1 MLLPRFAMKSSAA
14 SRAWLSGSLRVIQPE
29 RIVELNQKPV
39 RDGAKFVL
47 YWMQQAQRAE
57 WNHALEFAIMQANAL
72 ALPLTVCF
80 ALTDDYPEANERH
93 YAFMLEGLSE
103 TAIRLRERGARFL
116 IERGSPAQVV
126 LPIAPR
132 AALVVTDRG
141 GTRIQSSW
149 RADLAGQLD
158 CRMVQVETDV
168 VVPVETAYPKEAYT
182 AAVLRPKI
190 TRLLGQ
196 FLTPLKPTALQCVV
210 DETTSPFEVEKLLG
224 QLKVNRTVTRSRHYS
239 GGRSAGKKFL
249 VDFIATTLCQYAER
263 RSDPSKDLGSH
274 LSPYLHFG
282 QISPLE
288 IALAVKETGDDVNG
302 ASFLEELIVRRELS
316 WNFTHYNSH
325 YDAFESLP
333 NWALT
338 TLHKHAGDPREF
350 LYTQADFEEAST
362 HDPYWNAAQREMMVT
377 GEMHNYMRMYWGK
390 KILEWSASPEEAFST
405 ALALNNKWC
414 LDGRDPNSFAGVAW
428 CFGKHDRP
436 WSEREIFGSVR
447 YMNAAGLRR
456 KFDMNGY
463 LRRIAELSR

>member
-1 MLLPRFAMKSSAA
+1 M
-14 SRAWLSGSLRVIQPE
+14 IQPE
-29 RIVELNQKPV
+29 RIGELNQKPV
-39 RDGAKFVL
+39 RDNARYVL

-80 ALTDDYPEANERH
+80 ALTDNYPEANERH
-93 YAFMLEGLSE
+93 YALMLEGLRE
-103 TAIRLRERGARFL
+103 TATRLRERGAQFL
-116 IERGSPAQVV
+116 IERGSPPEVV
-126 LPIAPR
+126 MPMAR
-132 AALVVTDRG
+132 HAALVVTDRG

-149 RADLAGQLD
+149 RTDLARQLD
-158 CRMVQVETDV
+158 CRLVQVETDV

-196 FLTPLKPTALQCVV
+196 FLVPLKPTALHCVAPETASPV
-210 DETTSPFEVEKLLG
+210 DGEKLLG
-224 QLKVNRTVTRSRHYS
+224 SLKLERAVPRSSHYR
-239 GGRSAGKKFL
+239 GGRIAGEKL
-249 VDFIATTLCQYAER
+249 LDEFIVTNLDQYAEK

-274 LSPYLHFG
+274 MSPYLHFG

-288 IALAVKETGDDVNG
+288 IALAVKGTGESTNVS
-302 ASFLEELIVRRELS
+302 SFLEELIVRRELS
-316 WNFTHYNSH
+316 WNFTHYNPN

-333 NWALT
+333 NWAIA
-338 TLHKHAGDPREF
+338 TLKKHAGDPREF
-350 LYTQADFEEAST
+350 LYTQADLEEAST

-405 ALALNNKWC
+405 TLALNNKWC

-436 WSEREIFGSVR
+436 WAEREIFGSVR

-456 KFDMNGY
+456 KFDMDGY
-463 LRRIAELSR
+463 LRRVADLNG